1 MGERRPRNGN
11 IGNFEKLERADV
23 DVAVVGAGVAG
34 LYVAWRLLLDPAYA
48 TKQLEHSEFSFETRG
63 YFLRGKYIPQE
74 LSI

>member
-1 MGERRPRNGN
+1 VGERRPRNGN

-48 TKQLEHSEFSFETRG
+48 NEIDRFVRYRRKGGRQDTQRDDA
-63 YFLRGKYIPQE
+63 
-74 LSI
+74 